1 MELKNVIISIRDL
14 ADNIDE
20 YSDNIKSLCEAF
32 NKNNIQELATLR
44 EIAPDRLKDIQVTLL
59 VVRQTYDVLQ
69 DSVMDLLDTA
79 KELEC
84 SLQIEADGGETK

>member
-1 MELKNVIISIRDL
+1 MELKNLIISIRDL

-32 NKNNIQELATLR
+32 NKNNNQELINLKG
-44 EIAPDRLKDIQVTLL
+44 IAPDRLKDIQGVLHI
-59 VVRQTYDVLQ
+59 VRQAYDVLQ

-79 KELEC
+79 KEL
-84 SLQIEADGGETK
+84 DGVK